1 MQPTLPP
8 GPRWPALVQTVQY
21 ATHTREHLLGLH
33 ARYGD
38 FFTIHALNGPV
49 ALACTPALAKEVF
62 TADAEH
68 YSAFA
73 VQATRSVLG
82 SRSVLVTHGAEHKR
96 QRKLIVPP
104 FHGAR
109 MRAYGEAM
117 LDAARERTA
126 RWTPGME
133 LRIHDEA
140 MAMSFDVIL
149 RTVFGA
155 SEGQDAAEA
164 RETIQR
170 LLDAFDPILLF
181 TPRTHHP
188 LVPAWRR
195 FLRARQAFDEFVV
208 RCLARRRASEGGTDI
223 ASMLLAARTE
233 EGAALDDAEIG
244 DHLLALLVAGQE
256 TTAIALSWMIYL
268 VFRHPDVLSKVRAE
282 LDAARDAEP
291 DAIAKLPYLSAIWDE
306 TLRLEPVLADV
317 IRTVASPLEIGG
329 HLLPVGSN
337 VGVAID
343 VIHRDPTLYPE
354 PERFRPERFL
364 ERRMN
369 AFEHL
374 PFGGGHRRCIGA
386 AFAEYEGKLVF
397 ASLVSR
403 FDFELRSV
411 EHRARR
417 NVTLAPAHGVRVVV
431 RPRASAS

>member
-1 MQPTLPP
+1 MQTSLPP

-21 ATHTREHLLGLH
+21 ATSTREHLLALH
-33 ARYGD
+33 ARHGD

-49 ALACTPALAKEVF
+49 ALGCTPALAKEIF
-62 TADAEH
+62 TADPDH
-68 YSAFA
+68 YRAFA
-73 VQATRSVLG
+73 VDATTSILG
-82 SRSVLVTHGAEHKR
+82 SRSVLVTHGAEHRR

-117 LDAARERTA
+117 RGAALERAAT
-126 RWTPGME
+126 WTKRSE
-133 LRIHDEA
+133 LRLHDEA
-140 MAMSFDVIL
+140 MEISLDVIL

-155 SEGQDAAEA
+155 SSGPDADEA
-164 RETIQR
+164 RATVQS
-170 LLDAFDPILLF
+170 LLHAFDPILLF

-188 LVPAWRR
+188 LVPSWRR
-195 FLRARQAFDEFVV
+195 FLRVRAAFDAFVT
-208 RCLARRRASEGGTDI
+208 RCIERRREAGEGTDI
-223 ASMLLAARTE
+223 VSMLLAARTE
-233 EGAALDDAEIG
+233 DGAGLEDGEIG

-256 TTAIALSWMIYL
+256 TTAIAISWMIYL
-268 VFRHPDVLSKVRAE
+268 VFKHPEVLAKVRAE
-282 LDAARDAEP
+282 LDTAPDGEP
-291 DAIAKLPYLSAIWDE
+291 ETTAKLPYLSAVWDE
-306 TLRLEPVLADV
+306 TLRLEPILSDV
-317 IRTVASPLEIGG
+317 IRTVATPLRIGD

-411 EHRARR
+411 EHRSRR
-417 NVTLAPAHGVRVVV
+417 NVTLAPAHGVRVAV
-431 RPRASAS
+431 RPRARPS